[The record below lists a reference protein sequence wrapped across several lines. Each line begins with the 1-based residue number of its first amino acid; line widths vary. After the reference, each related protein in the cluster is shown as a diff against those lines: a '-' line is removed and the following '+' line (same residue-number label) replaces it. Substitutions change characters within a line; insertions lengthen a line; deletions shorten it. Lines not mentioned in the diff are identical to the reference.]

1 MPKTLDHEKRGTHD
15 RDDLMDIPSG
25 IPRIIFARREVER
38 NQCQIERDVTTAAA
52 RGGGGG
58 EGEGQ
63 REGHALCLV
72 PCRSRE
78 PRLFCAAA
86 RLDYFSIRLR
96 VIVAVV
102 VIVVSVAGAAAAAAA
117 SVAPALG

>member
-58 EGEGQ
+58 RGRDRG
-63 REGHALCLV
+63 RDTHCALCPADLA
-72 PCRSRE
+72 SHGFFA
-78 PRLFCAAA
+78 PR
-86 RLDYFSIRLR
+86 RGSITFRF
-96 VIVAVV
+96 VF
-102 VIVVSVAGAAAAAAA
+102 VS
-117 SVAPALG
+117 SWPSSSSS